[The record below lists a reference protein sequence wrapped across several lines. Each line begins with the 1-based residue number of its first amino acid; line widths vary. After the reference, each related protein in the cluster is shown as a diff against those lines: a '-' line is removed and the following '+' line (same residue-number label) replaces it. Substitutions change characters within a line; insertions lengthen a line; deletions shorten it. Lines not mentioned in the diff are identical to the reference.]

1 MKISKNWLSRY
12 LTHDLTDEQLNH
24 ALTFSGIEV
33 EATLEMPQLP
43 EELISAKVVTASPIE
58 GSDHLKLCMVDA
70 NDPEGLIQVV
80 CGAANCRSGMMV
92 VLARIGAVLGDL
104 TIKKA
109 KLRGVESFGMLCSER
124 EIGLSDEHGGIIEL
138 PSDTPIGVSANEL
151 FGLPDTVFELEITP
165 DRSDLLG
172 YIGIAR
178 DLSANLGLPLKLPEI
193 KEITAFAKQTLPL
206 KLRIDEP
213 TLCPRYTA
221 RLFSDVVIAPSPLW
235 LQVDLIK
242 SGLRPISNVVDI
254 TNFVMLE
261 QGHPLHAFDYDKLLK
276 ENPDDEGPA
285 VIVRKARP
293 DESFHAL
300 NKKDYQLREID
311 MVIADGQN
319 PSALAGVMGS
329 SGSAISPET
338 TRIVLESAA
347 FNPSSIRRTSYHH
360 KITSDSSY
368 RFERHL
374 SPEKTIVTSLRA
386 TELLIDFA
394 QAKVASELI
403 DPYPLVDKAKY
414 VALRPAYFERLIGY
428 PMDVEQI
435 KSYLTRLG
443 CEFIQEGAWHK
454 EALEAEAEIPAVCDA
469 EPTALWF
476 KVPQNRVD
484 LVREVDLI
492 EELSRLDGY
501 DKIPMKTPPSR
512 IMDHHASRIQ
522 EVVSRHL
529 VSQGFFEVLNYS
541 FNDPASLQDLGIDPE
556 LNTQKLINPQSSNQS
571 IMRVTLLPGLL
582 ENIRYN
588 LNHYERDLKLF
599 ELARIYPADHE
610 TEPLRCTGLLTGN
623 QDETHWKHKTKSLDF
638 SIVKGMLEALVEMLG
653 LQIDSIGEYRAPWL
667 MQANS
672 LAWYVDD
679 EPLLMMGL
687 MDAEVCEKFGIDL
700 GTLDQQLWMID
711 IDLHRMIEL
720 TRNAELTYRDLPR
733 FPAVY
738 RDLSFLV
745 PESEK
750 WLSISECVQSVEPAL
765 ISSVQ
770 LLDQYRGKQVPEG
783 FRSLHIRFKL
793 QDEEKTLTEERIEQI
808 VASVIKSLTKQCK
821 IQMR

>member
-1 MKISKNWLSRY
+1 MKISKNWLSHY
-12 LTHDLTDEQLNH
+12 LTHDLSDNQLNR

-33 EATLEMPQLP
+33 EATQVMPRLP
-43 EELISAKVVTASPIE
+43 EELISAKVVTASAIE
-58 GSDHLKLCMVDA
+58 GSDHLKVCQVDA
-70 NDPEGLIQVV
+70 NDPAGLLQVV

-124 EIGLSDEHGGIIEL
+124 EIGLSEEHGGIIEL
-138 PSDTPIGVSANEL
+138 PADTPIGVSANEL

-165 DRSDLLG
+165 NRSDLLG

-193 KEITAFAKQTLPL
+193 KEITEFAKETLPL

-213 TLCPRYTA
+213 ELCPRYTA
-221 RLFSDVVIAPSPLW
+221 RLFSDVVIKASPLW

-261 QGHPLHAFDYDKLLK
+261 QGHPLHAFDYDKLQK
-276 ENPDDEGPA
+276 ENAGDEGPA
-285 VIVRKARP
+285 VIVRKAKP
-293 DESFHAL
+293 LESFHAL
-300 NKKDYQLREID
+300 NKKDYQLRDID
-311 MVIADGQN
+311 LVIADGQN

-329 SGSAISPET
+329 SDSAISSGT

-360 KITSDSSY
+360 KISSDSSY

-374 SPEKTIVTSLRA
+374 SPECTIVTSLRA
-386 TELLIDFA
+386 TEMLIKYA
-394 QAKVASELI
+394 QAKVASELM
-403 DPYPLVDKAKY
+403 DPYPLVDRVKY
-414 VALRPAYFERLIGY
+414 LALRPANFERLIGY
-428 PMDVEQI
+428 PMDTQQI

-443 CEFIQEGAWHK
+443 CKFIKEGAWQK
-454 EALEAEAEIPAVCDA
+454 DALEDAAQIPAVTADKPA
-469 EPTALWF
+469 ALWF

-484 LVREVDLI
+484 LVREADLI
-492 EELSRLDGY
+492 EELARLDGY

-512 IMDHHASRIQ
+512 IMDHHANRIQ
-522 EVVSRHL
+522 EIVSRHF

-541 FNDPASLQDLGIDPE
+541 FNDPASLQDLGMDPE
-556 LNTQKLINPQSSNQS
+556 INTQKLINPQSSNQS
-571 IMRVTLLPGLL
+571 IMRVSLLPGLL

-599 ELARIYPADHE
+599 ELARIYPEDHE
-610 TEPLRCTGLLTGN
+610 TEPLRCTALLTGN
-623 QDETHWKHKTKSLDF
+623 KGETHWKYKTNALDF
-638 SIVKGMLEALVEMLG
+638 SIVKGIMESLVELLD
-653 LQIDSIGEYRAPWL
+653 LQVDKVAEYRAPWL

-672 LAWYVDD
+672 LAWYVKD
-679 EPLLMMGL
+679 EPVLLMGL

-711 IDLHRMIEL
+711 IDLHRLIEL
-720 TRNAELTYRDLPR
+720 TRNVELTYRDLPR

-750 WLSISECVQSVEPAL
+750 WLAISEYVKSVEPEL
-765 ISSVQ
+765 ISGVQ
-770 LLDQYRGKQVPEG
+770 LLDQYRGKQVPQG

-808 VASVIKSLTKQCK
+808 VASVIEVLTKQCN

>member
-1 MKISKNWLSRY
+1 
-12 LTHDLTDEQLNH
+12 
-24 ALTFSGIEV
+24 
-33 EATLEMPQLP
+33 
-43 EELISAKVVTASPIE
+43 
-58 GSDHLKLCMVDA
+58 
-70 NDPEGLIQVV
+70 
-80 CGAANCRSGMMV
+80 
-92 VLARIGAVLGDL
+92 
-104 TIKKA
+104 
-109 KLRGVESFGMLCSER
+109 
-124 EIGLSDEHGGIIEL
+124 
-138 PSDTPIGVSANEL
+138 
-151 FGLPDTVFELEITP
+151 
-165 DRSDLLG
+165 
-172 YIGIAR
+172 
-178 DLSANLGLPLKLPEI
+178 
-193 KEITAFAKQTLPL
+193 
-206 KLRIDEP
+206 
-213 TLCPRYTA
+213 
-221 RLFSDVVIAPSPLW
+221 
-235 LQVDLIK
+235 
-242 SGLRPISNVVDI
+242 
-254 TNFVMLE
+254 
-261 QGHPLHAFDYDKLLK
+261 
-276 ENPDDEGPA
+276 
-285 VIVRKARP
+285 
-293 DESFHAL
+293 
-300 NKKDYQLREID
+300 
-311 MVIADGQN
+311 
-319 PSALAGVMGS
+319 
-329 SGSAISPET
+329 
-338 TRIVLESAA
+338 
-347 FNPSSIRRTSYHH
+347 
-360 KITSDSSY
+360 
-368 RFERHL
+368 
-374 SPEKTIVTSLRA
+374 
-386 TELLIDFA
+386 
-394 QAKVASELI
+394 
-403 DPYPLVDKAKY
+403 
-414 VALRPAYFERLIGY
+414 
-428 PMDVEQI
+428 
-435 KSYLTRLG
+435 
-443 CEFIQEGAWHK
+443 
-454 EALEAEAEIPAVCDA
+454 
-469 EPTALWF
+469 
-476 KVPQNRVD
+476 
-484 LVREVDLI
+484 VREVDLI

-571 IMRVTLLPGLL
+571 IMRVTLLSGLL

-588 LNHYERDLKLF
+588 LNHFERDLKLF

-623 QDETHWKHKTKSLDF
+623 QDETHWKHKTKPLDF

-711 IDLHRMIEL
+711 IDLHKVIEL

>member
-1 MKISKNWLSRY
+1 MKISKNWLSHY
-12 LTHDLTDEQLNH
+12 LTHDLDDHQLSE

-33 EATLEMPQLP
+33 EAMQVMPRLP
-43 EELISAKVVTASPIE
+43 EELVSAKVVTADPIE
-58 GSDHLKLCMVDA
+58 GSDHLKVCRVDA
-70 NDPEGLIQVV
+70 NHPDGLIQVV
-80 CGAANCRSGMMV
+80 CGAANCHAGMMA
-92 VLARIGAVLGDL
+92 VLAQVGAVLGDL
-104 TIKKA
+104 TIKKV
-109 KLRGVESFGMLCSER
+109 KLRGVESYGMLCSER
-124 EIGLSDEHGGIIEL
+124 EIGLSEEHGGIIEL
-138 PSDTPIGVSANEL
+138 PADTPIGVSANQL

-165 DRSDLLG
+165 NRSDLLG

-193 KEITAFAKQTLPL
+193 NEITAFAKENLPF

-213 TLCPRYTA
+213 ELCPRYMA
-221 RLFSDVVIAPSPLW
+221 RLFSDVVIGASPLW
-235 LQVDLIK
+235 MQVDLIK

-276 ENPDDEGPA
+276 EEPGDPGPA
-285 VIVRKARP
+285 VIVRRAKP

-311 MVIADGQN
+311 LVVADGQN

-329 SGSAISPET
+329 SGSAISNQT
-338 TRIVLESAA
+338 SRIVLESAA
-347 FNPSSIRRTSYHH
+347 FDPSSIRRTSYHH
-360 KITSDSSY
+360 KLTSDSSY

-374 SPEKTIVTSLRA
+374 SPERTLVNSLRA
-386 TELLIDFA
+386 TELLIKYA

-403 DPYPLVDKAKY
+403 DHYPVVDTAKY
-414 VALRPAYFERLIGY
+414 LALRPANFARLIGY
-428 PMDVEQI
+428 SMETEKI

-443 CEFIQEGAWHK
+443 CEFIQLGAWCN
-454 EALEAEAEIPAVCDA
+454 EALDDAAKIQAVTDDQPA
-469 EPTALWF
+469 ALWF

-484 LVREVDLI
+484 LVREADLI

-522 EVVSRHL
+522 DLVARHL

-541 FNDPASLQDLGIDPE
+541 FNDPASLQDLGIDPDI
-556 LNTQKLINPQSSNQS
+556 NTQKLINPQNSNQS
-571 IMRVTLLPGLL
+571 IMRVSLLPGLL

-599 ELARIYPADHE
+599 ELARIYPAGHE

-623 QDETHWKHKTKSLDF
+623 LGETHWKYKTKPLDF
-638 SIVKGMLEALVEMLG
+638 TIVKGILESLAQLLD
-653 LQIDSIGEYRAPWL
+653 LQADEVREYRAPWL
-667 MQANS
+667 MEANS
-672 LAWYVDD
+672 LAWYVGG
-679 EPLLMMGL
+679 EAVMMMGL

-711 IDLHRMIEL
+711 IDVHRLIEL
-720 TRNAELTYRDLPR
+720 TRKSELTFQELPR

-750 WLSISECVQSVEPAL
+750 WQRISEQVMSVEPEL
-765 ISSVQ
+765 ISGVQ

-783 FRSLHIRFKL
+783 YRSLHIRFKL
-793 QDEEKTLTEERIEQI
+793 QDQEKTLTEERIEQI
-808 VASVIKSLTKQCK
+808 VASVIDLLTKQCN

>member
-1 MKISKNWLSRY
+1 MKISKNWLSHY
-12 LTHDLTDEQLNH
+12 LTHDLTDHQLSE

-33 EATLEMPQLP
+33 EAIQVMPMLP
-43 EELISAKVVTASPIE
+43 EELISAKVVSATPIE
-58 GSDHLKLCMVDA
+58 GSDHLQVCQVDA
-70 NDPEGLIQVV
+70 NHPDGLIQVV
-80 CGAANCRSGMMV
+80 CGAPNCHAGMMA
-92 VLARIGAVLGDL
+92 VLAQVGAVLGDL
-104 TIKKA
+104 TIKKV

-138 PSDTPIGVSANEL
+138 PADTPIGVSANKL

-165 DRSDLLG
+165 NRSDLLG

-178 DLSANLGLPLKLPEI
+178 DLSANLGLPLKLPVINEI
-193 KEITAFAKQTLPL
+193 STFAEETLPF

-221 RLFSDVVIAPSPLW
+221 RVFSDVVIEASPLW

-261 QGHPLHAFDYDKLLK
+261 QGHPLHAFDYDKLAK
-276 ENPDDEGPA
+276 EEPGDPGPA
-285 VIVRKARP
+285 VIVRCAKP
-293 DESFHAL
+293 DEAFHAL

-311 MVIADGQN
+311 LVVADGQN

-329 SGSAISPET
+329 SDSAIHNQTS
-338 TRIVLESAA
+338 RIVLESAA
-347 FNPSSIRRTSYHH
+347 FDPSSIRRTSYHH
-360 KITSDSSY
+360 KISSDSSY

-374 SPEKTIVTSLRA
+374 SPECTMVTSLRA
-386 TELLIDFA
+386 TELLIKFA
-394 QAKVASELI
+394 QAKVASELL
-403 DPYPLVDKAKY
+403 DHYHVVDKIRY
-414 VALRPAYFERLIGY
+414 LALRPANFERLIGY
-428 PMDVEQI
+428 PMETEQI

-443 CEFIQEGAWHK
+443 CEFIKLGAWHK
-454 EALEAEAEIPAVCDA
+454 DALDDAAKIPAATDEKTA
-469 EPTALWF
+469 ALWF

-484 LVREVDLI
+484 LVREADLI

-512 IMDHHASRIQ
+512 IMDHHANRIQ
-522 EVVSRHL
+522 DLVARHF

-541 FNDPASLQDLGIDPE
+541 FNDPVSLQDLGLDPDI
-556 LNTQKLINPQSSNQS
+556 NTQKLINPQNSNQS
-571 IMRVTLLPGLL
+571 IMRVSLLPGLL

-599 ELARIYPADHE
+599 ELARIYPANHE
-610 TEPLRCTGLLTGN
+610 TEPLRCTALLTGN
-623 QDETHWKHKTKSLDF
+623 QGDTHWKYKTAALDF
-638 SIVKGMLEALVEMLG
+638 TSVKGILESLVELLD
-653 LQIDSIGEYRAPWL
+653 LQVDEVREYRAPWL
-667 MQANS
+667 MQANA
-672 LAWYVDD
+672 LAWYVGD
-679 EPLLMMGL
+679 EAVLMMGL

-711 IDLHRMIEL
+711 IDLHRLIEL
-720 TRNAELTYRDLPR
+720 TRHSELTFQDLPR

-745 PESEK
+745 PEGEK
-750 WLSISECVQSVEPAL
+750 WQRISEQVQSVEPEL
-765 ISSVQ
+765 ISGVQ
-770 LLDQYRGKQVPEG
+770 LLDQYRGKQVPQG

-793 QDEEKTLTEERIEQI
+793 QDQEKTLTEERIEQI
-808 VASVIKSLTKQCK
+808 VASVISLLTKQCN